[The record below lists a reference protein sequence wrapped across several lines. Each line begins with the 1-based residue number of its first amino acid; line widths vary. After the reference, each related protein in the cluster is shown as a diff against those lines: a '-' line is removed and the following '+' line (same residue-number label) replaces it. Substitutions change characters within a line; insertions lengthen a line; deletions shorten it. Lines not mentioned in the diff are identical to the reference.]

1 MLRIVGAAATSREKA
16 YAYLRDHVL
25 IDAAMQ
31 GQFLNEQK
39 LAAEIGVSRTPVR
52 EALLLLAADGLVN
65 LIPQRGAYIPVV
77 AGREISELMEMRG
90 ALECL
95 GARLTIASGNVPL
108 EAMAEIL
115 ARQAELPDNLEP
127 EATREFIRLDTLFHQ
142 LLVDAAGN
150 ELMSRT
156 YSKLHVRQML
166 VGVAALSRIA
176 GRRRHVCEE
185 HREILQALKVGDV
198 QQAQQAIERHL
209 AITKE
214 IFLRA

>member
-1 MLRIVGAAATSREKA
+1 MPRIAGAAASSREKA

-52 EALLLLAADGLVN
+52 EALLLLASDGLVN
-65 LIPQRGAYIPVV
+65 LIPQRGAYIPAVT
-77 AGREISELMEMRG
+77 GREISELMEMRG
-90 ALECL
+90 ALESL
-95 GARLTIASGNVPL
+95 GARLAIASGNVPL

-115 ARQAELPDNLEP
+115 ACQAELPDNLEP
-127 EATREFIRLDTLFHQ
+127 EAAREFILLDALFHQ

-166 VGVAALSRIA
+166 VGVAALSRIT

-185 HREILQALKVGDV
+185 HQEILEALKVGEV

-214 IFLRA
+214 ILLRA

>member
-1 MLRIVGAAATSREKA
+1 MLRIAGVAASSREKA

-25 IDAAMQ
+25 VDAAMQ

-52 EALLLLAADGLVN
+52 EALLLLASDGLVN
-65 LIPQRGAYIPVV
+65 LIPQRGAYMPAVT
-77 AGREISELMEMRG
+77 GREISELMEMRG
-90 ALECL
+90 ALESL
-95 GARLTIASGNVPL
+95 GARLALASGNVPL

-127 EATREFIRLDTLFHQ
+127 EAAREFIRLDALFHQ

-166 VGVAALSRIA
+166 VGVAALSRIT

-185 HREILQALKVGDV
+185 HQEILEALKVGGV
-198 QQAQQAIERHL
+198 QETQQAIDRHL

-214 IFLRA
+214 ILLRA